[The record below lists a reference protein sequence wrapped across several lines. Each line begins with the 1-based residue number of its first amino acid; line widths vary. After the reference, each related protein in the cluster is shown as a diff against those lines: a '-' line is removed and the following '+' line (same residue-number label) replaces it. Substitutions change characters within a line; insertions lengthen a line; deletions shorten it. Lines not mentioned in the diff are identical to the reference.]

1 MKRVLV
7 GGVALIAIGLI
18 ASAAT
23 VLVEGLDDSARSLT
37 GDTSITP
44 VRVVAV
50 QPAVD
55 AEDGD
60 GAVRVVDP
68 SLVVNKDGSTAVG
81 ASVENGTD
89 SDVAL
94 TGVAV
99 WVDRQ
104 PVPVNAT
111 QWWLPVL
118 ADDRS
123 QVGAASDAGG
133 FVMPS
138 GITEGAVAEVAFR
151 FDDGTCVLTE
161 VTAVARTREHRSIY
175 PKSNRSIG
183 PVIDDDPPSR
193 SEPCGDD
200 GEG

>member
-1 MKRVLV
+1 
-7 GGVALIAIGLI
+7 
-18 ASAAT
+18 
-23 VLVEGLDDSARSLT
+23 
-37 GDTSITP
+37 

-50 QPAVD
+50 QPAID
-55 AEDGD
+55 TEDGD
-60 GAVRVVDP
+60 GMVRVVDP
-68 SLVVNKDGSTAVG
+68 SLVVNKDGSTALG
-81 ASVENGTD
+81 AVVENGTD
-89 SDVAL
+89 ADVAL
-94 TGVAV
+94 MGVAV

-118 ADDRS
+118 AGDRS

-138 GITEGAVAEVAFR
+138 GIAEGAVAEVAFR

-161 VTAVARTREHRSIY
+161 VAAVARTSKHRMIY
-175 PKSNRSIG
+175 PKSNRTIG
-183 PVIDDDPPSR
+183 PVIDDDLPSR
-193 SEPCGDD
+193 STPCGDG